1 MIQYINNEIH
11 RVFLFQITSAA
22 TLRPEGGET
31 DSGSRI
37 SPLALYDNSTNVFF
51 NSNIEVPEFS
61 TPEMRRDRYSYTQSL
76 YSGTVIVSPG
86 TEFKPVPS
94 IAEDASS
101 TTDDRFS
108 MSKSPQPPPRI
119 WMESSF
125 VGTKK
130 DGKDQVPFP
139 QGRTIRIVPS
149 DSVRSGSS
157 SSVRSTCAPQTTMGE
172 YVLRDFRRFGITL

>member
-1 MIQYINNEIH
+1 M
-11 RVFLFQITSAA
+11 
-22 TLRPEGGET
+22 RPEGSDAGG
-31 DSGSRI
+31 DSSGSRI

-51 NSNIEVPEFS
+51 NSHVDVPEFS

-76 YSGTVIVSPG
+76 YSGTVLVSPG
-86 TEFKPVPS
+86 AAPDFK
-94 IAEDASS
+94 EDE
-101 TTDDRFS
+101 DEDGQRRFS
-108 MSKSPQPPPRI
+108 MSRSPQPPPRI

-130 DGKDQVPFP
+130 DGEQPVQYP

-149 DSVRSGSS
+149 DTVRPGGDRSAA
-157 SSVRSTCAPQTTMGE
+157 VRSTCAPHSTMGE